1 MESEL
6 TGLLEELVAIPSVNP
21 GFGGDGEGRL
31 GAFVADWLTRR
42 GMVVEVQEVFPGR
55 NNVIA
60 RCPGGGTGPAWL
72 LDAHLDTV
80 GVEGWAKGN
89 PFKPWREGNR
99 LYGRGSCDTK
109 ASLAVFMSVA
119 AWFARN
125 RSELAA
131 PLVFAGTVDE
141 EIGQTGASA
150 LAGLGQ
156 EFLGAIVGEPTR
168 LEIEHAH
175 KGVLRFA
182 VTTRGLAAHS
192 SRPERGENAIMR
204 MGRVLERLSV
214 YEREL
219 KDSPGDFSLGK
230 PTVSVGIIR
239 GGKGVNIVPDV
250 CRIEVDRRMIPGET
264 PEAILRRI
272 EDLLEGCP
280 SAEVEGSSIMSRFG
294 LSTPTSHPICREL
307 DAALRRAGETPRF
320 LSSPGMTN
328 AGIYAKAGLPAVVFG
343 PGDIR
348 MAHTVDE
355 WVDTGYLPRAFEVLR
370 QCLSHRHSPL

>member
-6 TGLLEELVAIPSVNP
+6 TELLETLVAIPSVNP

-31 GAFVADWLTRR
+31 GEFVAEWLSQR
-42 GMVVEVQEVFPGR
+42 GMAVEVQEVFPGR
-55 NNVIA
+55 NNIIA
-60 RCPGGGTGPAWL
+60 RCAGESTGPAWL

-80 GVEGWAKGN
+80 GVEGWAKGS
-89 PFKPWREGNR
+89 PFEPSREGNR

-119 AWFARN
+119 AYFARN
-125 RSELAA
+125 SSELGS

-141 EIGQTGASA
+141 EIGQTGAAA
-150 LAGLGQ
+150 LAEL
-156 EFLGAIVGEPTR
+156 ELDLLGAVVGEPTR

-182 VTTRGLAAHS
+182 VTTCGLAAHS

-204 MGRVLERLSV
+204 MGRVLERFSV
-214 YEREL
+214 YEQEL
-219 KDSPGDFSLGK
+219 KNSPGDPSLGN
-230 PTVSVGIIR
+230 PTVSVGIIG

-272 EDLLEGCP
+272 ESLLQECP
-280 SAEVEGSSIMSRFG
+280 TAEVEESSIMSRSG
-294 LSTPTSHPICREL
+294 LATSTSHPICR
-307 DAALRRAGETPRF
+307 ALSSALERAGETPRF
-320 LSSPGMTN
+320 VSSPGMTN
-328 AGIYAKAGLPAVVFG
+328 AGIYAKASLPAVVFG

-355 WVDTGYLPRAFEVLR
+355 WVDIGYLPRAFEVLR
-370 QCLSHRHSPL
+370 QFLSHPLMST